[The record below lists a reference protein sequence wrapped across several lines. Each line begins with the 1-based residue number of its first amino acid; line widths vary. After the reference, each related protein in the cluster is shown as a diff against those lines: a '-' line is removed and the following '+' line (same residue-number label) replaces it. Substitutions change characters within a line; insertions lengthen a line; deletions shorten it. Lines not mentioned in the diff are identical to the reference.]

1 VRRRAGPPPRP
12 RPPPSPLPPPT
23 SGRRGQGQP
32 LPARRGA
39 AGAAG
44 WLVRAAAALR
54 RGVGPGVGRR
64 HGPPSDLSQVVC
76 YVSDLLLPIFHHLHS
91 QQIDLE
97 CLFQI
102 AEKRRKKSKYEMNLK
117 VINPYIRKH
126 YSVCTDLLFRMYGNI
141 IPYVRIYYSVCT
153 ESLFRTYGNI
163 VSVCTETLFRTNG
176 NISSGGEAA
185 SLDPGRSRAPCS
197 MPAWPVSIELIDL
210 PFCHSS
216 HVAVEQVAHQAPSP
230 RTRQQT
236 ARPARCRLG
245 SHSESPRAPVH
256 PPLARGGGRTGCAG
270 FIHSGRNA
278 AGRRRPAARGPAW
291 LPAGRITAWRRLQGR
306 GRGVGRALPGRRP
319 TRKTTRKTTRM
330 PRRRG
335 GAPPPRGPPSAARA
349 GSRRRPTPR
358 RVRRVRAGR
367 GGGPGR

>member
-1 VRRRAGPPPRP
+1 MSVLGTPRFVYED
-12 RPPPSPLPPPT
+12 SYYVHIIPPPT

-126 YSVCTDLLFRMYGNI
+126 YSVCTDLLFRMYGII
-141 IPYVRIYYSVCT
+141 IPYVRKYC
-153 ESLFRTYGNI
+153 FRMYGNI
-163 VSVCTETLFRTNG
+163 IPYE
-176 NISSGGEAA
+176 
-185 SLDPGRSRAPCS
+185 
-197 MPAWPVSIELIDL
+197 
-210 PFCHSS
+210 
-216 HVAVEQVAHQAPSP
+216 
-230 RTRQQT
+230 
-236 ARPARCRLG
+236 
-245 SHSESPRAPVH
+245 
-256 PPLARGGGRTGCAG
+256 
-270 FIHSGRNA
+270 
-278 AGRRRPAARGPAW
+278 
-291 LPAGRITAWRRLQGR
+291 
-306 GRGVGRALPGRRP
+306 
-319 TRKTTRKTTRM
+319 RKY
-330 PRRRG
+330 
-335 GAPPPRGPPSAARA
+335 
-349 GSRRRPTPR
+349 
-358 RVRRVRAGR
+358 
-367 GGGPGR
+367 